1 VNHISATTIKPS
13 QTTLKYAAFAHISK
27 RMSDSS
33 PTIPRKPRRKAP
45 VITTSQD
52 SPAKHPSKK
61 TVPPSPGVSVMADV
75 LPASQRVLSLSKSPS
90 PTTSQ
95 QAIGPLAASPGA
107 PAIPPHADPAP
118 LTNQQPS
125 AFWHGHALLCYKL
138 LTGVSV
144 TIRRVKFIGN
154 RALCSR
160 PSAQAPPASIPST
173 HDRIQQHQSAR
184 GALDSLIFHLV
195 SGSSQPN
202 HANAPSS
209 IFSIAVRCFA
219 VTAQIV
225 PINVVTSPEA
235 VSQEM

>member
-1 VNHISATTIKPS
+1 VNYISATTIKLS
-13 QTTLKYAAFAHISK
+13 QSTLKYVAFAHISK

-107 PAIPPHADPAP
+107 PAIPPHADPPDTAAAP
-118 LTNQQPS
+118 KPKRERKKTGRSKTQVSRRQQRLVNPLLDLQAVECDSCGASVEGSENSEDDECVLLPCSSFDTQLTFNT
-125 AFWHGHALLCYKL
+125 L
-138 LTGVSV
+138 
-144 TIRRVKFIGN
+144 
-154 RALCSR
+154 
-160 PSAQAPPASIPST
+160 
-173 HDRIQQHQSAR
+173 
-184 GALDSLIFHLV
+184 
-195 SGSSQPN
+195 SG
-202 HANAPSS
+202 
-209 IFSIAVRCFA
+209 IL
-219 VTAQIV
+219 QICR
-225 PINVVTSPEA
+225 
-235 VSQEM
+235 M

>member
-1 VNHISATTIKPS
+1 MTQHTTTACVFPLLHEHSWAGPMHPTATYRFIVTPPTHHMAAS
-13 QTTLKYAAFAHISK
+13 Q
-27 RMSDSS
+27 
-33 PTIPRKPRRKAP
+33 
-45 VITTSQD
+45 
-52 SPAKHPSKK
+52 SPA
-61 TVPPSPGVSVMADV
+61 T
-75 LPASQRVLSLSKSPS
+75 
-90 PTTSQ
+90 
-95 QAIGPLAASPGA
+95 
-107 PAIPPHADPAP
+107 

-173 HDRIQQHQSAR
+173 HGSIQQHQSAR

-202 HANAPSS
+202 HAIAPSS

>member
-1 VNHISATTIKPS
+1 MHHISATTIKPS
-13 QTTLKYAAFAHISK
+13 QTTLNYAAFAHISK

-107 PAIPPHADPAP
+107 PAIPPHADPPDTAAAP
-118 LTNQQPS
+118 KPKRERKKTGRSKKQVSRRQQRLVNPLLDLQAVECDSCGASVEGSENSEDDECVLHPCSSFDTQLTFNT
-125 AFWHGHALLCYKL
+125 L
-138 LTGVSV
+138 
-144 TIRRVKFIGN
+144 
-154 RALCSR
+154 
-160 PSAQAPPASIPST
+160 
-173 HDRIQQHQSAR
+173 
-184 GALDSLIFHLV
+184 
-195 SGSSQPN
+195 SG
-202 HANAPSS
+202 
-209 IFSIAVRCFA
+209 IL
-219 VTAQIV
+219 QICR
-225 PINVVTSPEA
+225 
-235 VSQEM
+235 M

>member
-1 VNHISATTIKPS
+1 MNHISATTIKPS

-107 PAIPPHADPAP
+107 PAIPPRRSSRHRCCSETKRERKKTGRSKKQVSRRQQRLVNP
-118 LTNQQPS
+118 LLDLQAVECDSCGASVVGSENSEDDECVLHPCSSFDTQ
-125 AFWHGHALLCYKL
+125 
-138 LTGVSV
+138 LTFN
-144 TIRRVKFIGN
+144 T
-154 RALCSR
+154 L
-160 PSAQAPPASIPST
+160 
-173 HDRIQQHQSAR
+173 
-184 GALDSLIFHLV
+184 
-195 SGSSQPN
+195 SG
-202 HANAPSS
+202 
-209 IFSIAVRCFA
+209 IL
-219 VTAQIV
+219 QICR
-225 PINVVTSPEA
+225 
-235 VSQEM
+235 M